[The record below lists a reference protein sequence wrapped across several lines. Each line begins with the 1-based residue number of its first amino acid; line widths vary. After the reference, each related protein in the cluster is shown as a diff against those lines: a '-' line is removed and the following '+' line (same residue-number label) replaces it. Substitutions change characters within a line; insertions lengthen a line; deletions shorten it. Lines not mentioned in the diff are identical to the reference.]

1 VRGFEDGLLHVLRAQ
16 NADLLN
22 GIRDT
27 RDLGDDLAAKL
38 KGVVEGFA
46 KTFA

>member
-1 VRGFEDGLLHVLRAQ
+1 VKAFEDGLLHVLRAQ

-27 RDLGDDLAAKL
+27 RDLGKDLAAKL
-38 KGVVEGFA
+38 KDVVESFA

>member
-38 KGVVEGFA
+38 KGVVENFA